1 MAAARLSRDQLVAC
15 ALAPVILL
23 VLAVLYVVVVA
34 LQGRPFLHVSERM
47 ADADRSFPLYK
58 IRTMRRSPS
67 GREGALGGA
76 DLYRVTPIG
85 RILRRTRLDELPQI
99 FNVIR
104 GDIGFIGPRPPLP
117 VHVAAHP
124 EGFRRLLEAVRPG
137 ITGLATVTVH
147 RREERLLSG
156 CRTAAETEEV
166 YLRRCLPVKL
176 RLDAIYARNRCLSLD
191 LLILWRTFARLM
203 PVPPRDRAMPGD
215 RPAVVRSRVSGARSR
230 WLPASS

>member
-1 MAAARLSRDQLVAC
+1 MAPPRLARDRAVALV
-15 ALAPVILL
+15 LAPAILL

-58 IRTMRRSPS
+58 IRTMRCAPS
-67 GREGALGGA
+67 GRESALGGA
-76 DLYRVTPIG
+76 DLDRVTRIG
-85 RILRRTRLDELPQI
+85 RVLRRTRLDELPQI
-99 FNVIR
+99 FNVLR

-124 EGFRRLLEAVRPG
+124 EGFRRLFEAVRPG

-147 RREERLLSG
+147 RREERLLAA
-156 CRTAAETEEV
+156 CRTAEETEEV

-176 RLDAIYARNRCLSLD
+176 RLDAIYARNRCPALD
-191 LLILWRTFARLM
+191 LLILWRTLARLM
-203 PVPPRDRAMPGD
+203 PAPARASAPVGS
-215 RPAVVRSRVSGARSR
+215 RPAVPRVRQADALGR
-230 WLPASS
+230 WSPASS